1 VTRAAATG
9 FLGALLVSGFVGLC
23 GTECAFA
30 QIRGTVTDE
39 VGATIHGAKVHVM
52 EADTWKTVRIVKSDS
67 KGRFEI
73 YDLTPGQ
80 YKIAFTVRPFKPE
93 TLDVDTRAPGADAD
107 RSVRL
112 KVLDCDGPGINCDSF
127 FSSTPTPIEDPHP
140 VAFNGSLTLKVDDA
154 LDLDHGRI
162 VRDDASGAGVKL
174 TETNGAL
181 YLEPLNRTAFLREG
195 DGVIRGQRNLPEDAP
210 RESDEDLSDERCGTV
225 KQRRPDL
232 SGDAQIARAYAAR
245 ASQPF
250 IVLASTRPAC

>member
-181 YLEPLNRTAFLREG
+181 YLEPLNRTAFLDNCDAIE
-195 DGVIRGQRNLPEDAP
+195 RGRARKTAATSVKVTGLFEDSEICLKT
-210 RESDEDLSDERCGTV
+210 RRGRVTKIYLTNDVERSSKDV
-225 KQRRPDL
+225 RIYL
-232 SGDAQIARAYAAR
+232 
-245 ASQPF
+245 
-250 IVLASTRPAC
+250 VTRK